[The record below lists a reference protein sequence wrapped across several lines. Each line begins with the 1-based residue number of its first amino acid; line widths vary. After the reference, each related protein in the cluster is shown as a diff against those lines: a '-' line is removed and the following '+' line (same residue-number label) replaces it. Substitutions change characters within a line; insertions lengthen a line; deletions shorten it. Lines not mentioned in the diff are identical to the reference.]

1 MDEVSRAPTMNIQRL
16 KKRTSSPNP
25 VKSYFRRVFAILLPS
40 ARGHV
45 VAFIGEFV
53 GTISFLT
60 FAFAGGSSGAAAAN
74 SWSDCDK
81 VNTIFFVSSPELLV
95 TVALS
100 AGLSLVVTAWIFF
113 RISGGLFNP
122 AARFYHTS

>member
-1 MDEVSRAPTMNIQRL
+1 MNIQRL
-16 KKRTSSPNP
+16 KKRTSEPGP
-25 VKSYFRRVFAILLPS
+25 VKSYFRRVFAILPPS

-74 SWSDCDK
+74 SWADGDK
-81 VNTIFFVSSPELLV
+81 FNTKAFVSSPELLLA
-95 TVALS
+95 VAFS
-100 AGLSLVVTAWIFF
+100 AGLSLVVNAWIFF

-122 AARFYHTS
+122 AVCVSLMLP